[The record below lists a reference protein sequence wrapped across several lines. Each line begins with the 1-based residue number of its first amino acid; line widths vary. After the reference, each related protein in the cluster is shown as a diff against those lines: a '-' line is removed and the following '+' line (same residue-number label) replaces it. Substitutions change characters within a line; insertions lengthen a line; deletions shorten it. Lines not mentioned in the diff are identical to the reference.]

1 MSIQL
6 IHKDVPHHAI
16 HDIESFYYVLLFVT
30 MMFAGPRKEI
40 SYKDRHTSGIF
51 GKANDYLDHRPSTLE
66 KSAMLNDFETLDKTL
81 DAMTP
86 YFSGIKQLMVDLCS
100 VVFSTS
106 GDNILVFKPKGTH
119 DAFKKLLKEYYEQ
132 LPSVTPADIPDDL
145 YVLSKRPRTAVKSS
159 KNLHPPT
166 PFSSHATTYAHSGS
180 TSSTYHSG
188 RQPRHTT
195 GTHSLSS
202 HSMSLRMRAD
212 NSNSKKR
219 TSDQSGDTH
228 PHSLVVPKRS
238 RGSRTRTH
246 ERANI

>member
-6 IHKDVPHHAI
+6 VHKDVPHHAI

-40 SYKDRHTSGIF
+40 SYKDRRTSGIF
-51 GKANDYLDHRPSTLE
+51 GKATDYLDHHPSTLE
-66 KSAMLNDFETLDKTL
+66 KSAVLNDFEALDKTL
-81 DAMTP
+81 KAMTP
-86 YFSGIKQLMVDLCS
+86 YFSDIKQLMVDLCS
-100 VVFSTS
+100 VVFSMS

-119 DAFKKLLKEYYEQ
+119 DAFKKLLRKYYEQ

-159 KNLHPPT
+159 KSLNSPKPS
-166 PFSSHATTYAHSGS
+166 SSHTAACAHSGS

-202 HSMSLRMRAD
+202 HSMSLRKRVD
-212 NSNSKKR
+212 NSNSRKR
-219 TSDQSGDTH
+219 TSDQSGDPH
-228 PHSLVVPKRS
+228 PHSPMVLKRS
-238 RGSRTRTH
+238 RSSMK
-246 ERANI
+246 